1 METQSAY
8 YLGECCTQSR
18 GPWAEKLLPGGLTGK
33 CPHVLH
39 SGHAQK
45 GMSGCVPWQEEK
57 LGQPTLLIRD
67 MHSSWCLCSHSRVF
81 FSRLLELEFQLCG
94 LLLSQC
100 WGSNPGPHMCYHYIA
115 MAGLELTEIHVPL
128 CLLGFRIEGHL
139 YTCYFGYFV
148 CFWDR
153 VSDTFFFPFKFGFT
167 HYILHMYCVLGYVL
181 GLKAKGA
188 RHCLPPPAALIAAI
202 AL

>member
-1 METQSAY
+1 MCLQSK
-8 YLGECCTQSR
+8 
-18 GPWAEKLLPGGLTGK
+18 W
-33 CPHVLH
+33 V
-39 SGHAQK
+39 
-45 GMSGCVPWQEEK
+45 
-57 LGQPTLLIRD
+57 
-67 MHSSWCLCSHSRVF
+67 
-81 FSRLLELEFQLCG
+81 RLLETPKVLLTWGQTHLMFIIDRPHHFQVASLQPDTLVVVVLFCFNV
-94 LLLSQC
+94 C
-100 WGSNPGPHMCYHYIA
+100 CFEMGSHYIA